1 MKRVT
6 AQAVT
11 ARLEFCVSTPEIRK
25 ASVEAEGAKDAP
37 VPTRIRNIRL
47 VGLAAGV
54 LGAIIIYNIFPSEL
68 SATFLS
74 ALTDAG
80 VETDRSTI
88 AFVAALAV
96 LMGIWWMTEA
106 IPLAATA
113 LIPLVAIPFMDI
125 APMSQVGGSYGSPTI
140 FLFMGGFLL
149 ALTMQRWNLHVR
161 IALRTVLII
170 GTKPKRLILGFMVAT
185 GFLSMWIS
193 NTATAVMMLPIGMS
207 VLALVGTIDSRVGKD
222 SKFGT
227 ALMLGIA
234 YAASI
239 ASLSTLIGTPP
250 NALLR
255 GYLQDNHDTT
265 LNFGTWMLFGIPLA
279 WGFLLIAWWLLTKVY
294 TPEVDEIPGGRE
306 LINER
311 YEALGP
317 MSLQEKMTGI
327 IFILAALSWII
338 IPTFTEWPITDEMI
352 AMLIALVLFILPAKP
367 KEGIGLLNW
376 ETAKGLPWDV
386 LLLFGG
392 GLALSA
398 AFGYSGLSLW
408 IGEQAGG
415 LAGIPTILIV
425 AAIATL
431 VIFLTEMTSNT
442 ATAAAFL
449 PIIGGVAI
457 GMGVDVELLVI
468 PVALAATCAF
478 MLPVATPPNAIAY
491 GSGYI
496 KIGQMIKAGIWL
508 NIIGI
513 ILITLFTMFI
523 GPSIL
528 GYSIG

>member
-1 MKRVT
+1 M
-6 AQAVT
+6 AA
-11 ARLEFCVSTPEIRK
+11 
-25 ASVEAEGAKDAP
+25 GA
-37 VPTRIRNIRL
+37 
-47 VGLAAGV
+47 LAAF
-54 LGAIIIYNIFPSEL
+54 IIYNIFPAEL
-68 SATFLS
+68 SASFQA
-74 ALTDAG
+74 ALAENEID
-80 VETDRSTI
+80 TDRSTI
-88 AFVAALAV
+88 AFVAAIAV
-96 LMGIWWMTEA
+96 LMGVWWMTEA

-113 LIPLVAIPFMDI
+113 LIPLVAFPIMEI
-125 APMSQVGGSYGSPTI
+125 APMAQVGSSYGSPTI
-140 FLFMGGFLL
+140 ILFMGGFFL

-161 IALRTVLII
+161 IALRTVLLI

-207 VLALVGTIDSRVGKD
+207 VLALVGTLDSRVGRD
-222 SKFGT
+222 SKFGA

-250 NALLR
+250 NTLLR
-255 GYLQDNHDTT
+255 GYLQDNHDIT
-265 LNFGTWMLFGIPLA
+265 LNFGQWMLFGTPLA
-279 WGFLLIAWWLLTKVY
+279 WGFLLICWWLLTRLYK
-294 TPEVDEIPGGRE
+294 PEIDEIPGGKE
-306 LINER
+306 LITEHHQK
-311 YEALGP
+311 LGP
-317 MSLQEKMTGI
+317 MSLQEKMTMV
-327 IFILAALSWII
+327 IFILAALSWIFV
-338 IPTFTEWPITDEMI
+338 PTLFPDLPITDEVI
-352 AMLIALVLFILPAKP
+352 AMILALVLFLVPAKP

-376 ETAKGLPWDV
+376 ETAKGVPWDV

-415 LAGIPTILIV
+415 LAGLPTIVIV
-425 AAIATL
+425 AAVTAL

-457 GMGVDVELLVI
+457 GMGVDVQLLVI

-508 NIIGI
+508 NIIAI

-523 GPSIL
+523 APGLL
-528 GYSIG
+528 GFST

>member
-1 MKRVT
+1 M
-6 AQAVT
+6 
-11 ARLEFCVSTPEIRK
+11 STPEIHE
-25 ASVEAEGAKDAP
+25 VTPEAEGASDAP
-37 VPTRIRNIRL
+37 VPARIRNIRL
-47 VGLAAGV
+47 IGMVAGV
-54 LGAIIIYNIFPSEL
+54 VGAVIMYNIFPAEL
-68 SATFLS
+68 SADFLS
-74 ALTDAG
+74 SLTDAEI
-80 VETDRSTI
+80 ETDRDTI
-88 AFVAALAV
+88 AFVAAIAV
-96 LMGIWWMTEA
+96 LMGVWWMTEA

-113 LIPLVAIPFMDI
+113 LIPLVAFPFMEI
-125 APMSQVGGSYGSPTI
+125 APMGTVGASYGSPTI
-140 FLFMGGFLL
+140 FLFMGGFFL

-161 IALRTVLII
+161 IALRTVLLI

-193 NTATAVMMLPIGMS
+193 NTATAVMMLPIGIS
-207 VLALVGTIDSRVGKD
+207 VLALVGTLDSRVGKD

-250 NALLR
+250 NTLLR
-255 GYLQDNHDTT
+255 GYLQDNHDIT
-265 LNFGTWMLFGIPLA
+265 LSFGTWMLFATPLA
-279 WGFLLIAWWLLTKVY
+279 WGFLLIAWWLLTKIY
-294 TPEVDEIPGGRE
+294 MPEIDEIPGGKE
-306 LINER
+306 LITEHH
-311 YEALGP
+311 EKLGP
-317 MSLQEKMTGI
+317 MSLQEKMTMV
-327 IFILAALSWII
+327 IFIAAALSWILV
-338 IPTFTEWPITDEMI
+338 PTLFEDLPITDEMI
-352 AMLIALVLFILPAKP
+352 AMILALVLFLVPAKP

-376 ETAKGLPWDV
+376 ETAKNVPWDV

-408 IGEQAGG
+408 IGDQASG
-415 LAGIPTILIV
+415 LAGLPTIVIV
-425 AAIATL
+425 LAITTL

-496 KIGQMIKAGIWL
+496 KIGQMIKVGIWL
-508 NIIGI
+508 NLIGI
-513 ILITLFTMFI
+513 VLITLFTMFI
-523 GPSIL
+523 GPAIL
-528 GYSIG
+528 GYGT

>member
-1 MKRVT
+1 MIGVR
-6 AQAVT
+6 
-11 ARLEFCVSTPEIRK
+11 VSTPEIHE
-25 ASVEAEGAKDAP
+25 VTPEAEGASDAP
-37 VPTRIRNIRL
+37 VPARIRNIRL
-47 VGLAAGV
+47 IGMVAGV
-54 LGAIIIYNIFPSEL
+54 VGAVIMYNIFPAEL
-68 SATFLS
+68 SADFLS
-74 ALTDAG
+74 SLTDAEI
-80 VETDRSTI
+80 ETDRDTI
-88 AFVAALAV
+88 AFVAAIAV
-96 LMGIWWMTEA
+96 LMGVWWMTEA

-113 LIPLVAIPFMDI
+113 LIPLVAFPFMEI
-125 APMSQVGGSYGSPTI
+125 APMGTVGASYGSPTI
-140 FLFMGGFLL
+140 FLFMGGFFL

-161 IALRTVLII
+161 IALRTVLLI

-193 NTATAVMMLPIGMS
+193 NTATAVMMLPIGIS
-207 VLALVGTIDSRVGKD
+207 VLALVGTLDSRVGKD

-250 NALLR
+250 NTLLR
-255 GYLQDNHDTT
+255 GYLQDNHDIT
-265 LNFGTWMLFGIPLA
+265 LSFGTWMLFATPLA
-279 WGFLLIAWWLLTKVY
+279 WGFLLIAWWLLTKIY
-294 TPEVDEIPGGRE
+294 MPEIDEIPGGKE
-306 LINER
+306 LITEHH
-311 YEALGP
+311 EKLGP
-317 MSLQEKMTGI
+317 MSLQEKMTMV
-327 IFILAALSWII
+327 IFIAAALSWILV
-338 IPTFTEWPITDEMI
+338 PTLFEDLPITDEMI
-352 AMLIALVLFILPAKP
+352 AMILALVLFLVPAKP

-376 ETAKGLPWDV
+376 ETAKNVPWDV

-408 IGEQAGG
+408 IGDQASG
-415 LAGIPTILIV
+415 LAGLPTIVIV
-425 AAIATL
+425 LAITTL

-496 KIGQMIKAGIWL
+496 KIGQMIKVGIWL
-508 NIIGI
+508 NLIGI
-513 ILITLFTMFI
+513 VLITLFTMFI
-523 GPSIL
+523 GPAIL
-528 GYSIG
+528 GYGT

>member
-1 MKRVT
+1 M
-6 AQAVT
+6 
-11 ARLEFCVSTPEIRK
+11 STPEIHK
-25 ASVEAEGAKDAP
+25 VTPEAEGASDAP
-37 VPTRIRNIRL
+37 VPARIRNIRL
-47 VGLAAGV
+47 IGMVAGV
-54 LGAIIIYNIFPSEL
+54 VGAVIMYNIFPAEL
-68 SATFLS
+68 SADFLS
-74 ALTDAG
+74 SLTDAEI
-80 VETDRSTI
+80 ETDRDTI
-88 AFVAALAV
+88 AFVAAIAV
-96 LMGIWWMTEA
+96 LMGVWWMTEA

-113 LIPLVAIPFMDI
+113 LIPLVAFPFMEI
-125 APMSQVGGSYGSPTI
+125 APMGTVGASYGSPTI
-140 FLFMGGFLL
+140 FLFMGGFFL

-161 IALRTVLII
+161 IALRTVLLI

-193 NTATAVMMLPIGMS
+193 NTATAVMMLPIGIS
-207 VLALVGTIDSRVGKD
+207 VLALVGTLDSRVGKD

-250 NALLR
+250 NTLLR
-255 GYLQDNHDTT
+255 GYLQDNHDIT
-265 LNFGTWMLFGIPLA
+265 LSFGTWMLFATPLA
-279 WGFLLIAWWLLTKVY
+279 WGFLLIAWWLLTKIY
-294 TPEVDEIPGGRE
+294 MPEIDEIPGGKE
-306 LINER
+306 LITEHH
-311 YEALGP
+311 EKLGP
-317 MSLQEKMTGI
+317 MSLQEKMTMI
-327 IFILAALSWII
+327 IFIAAALSWILV
-338 IPTFTEWPITDEMI
+338 PTLFKDLPITDEMI
-352 AMLIALVLFILPAKP
+352 AMILALVLFLVPAKP

-376 ETAKGLPWDV
+376 ETAKNVPWDV

-408 IGEQAGG
+408 IGDQASG
-415 LAGIPTILIV
+415 LAGLPTIVIV
-425 AAIATL
+425 LAITTL

-496 KIGQMIKAGIWL
+496 KIGQMIKVGIWL
-508 NIIGI
+508 NLIGI
-513 ILITLFTMFI
+513 VLITLFTMFI
-523 GPSIL
+523 GPAIL
-528 GYSIG
+528 GYGT

>member
-1 MKRVT
+1 MIGVR
-6 AQAVT
+6 
-11 ARLEFCVSTPEIRK
+11 VSTPEIHE
-25 ASVEAEGAKDAP
+25 VTPEAEGASDAP
-37 VPTRIRNIRL
+37 VPARIRNIRL
-47 VGLAAGV
+47 IGMVAGV
-54 LGAIIIYNIFPSEL
+54 VGAVIMYNIFPAEL
-68 SATFLS
+68 SADFLS
-74 ALTDAG
+74 SLTDAEI
-80 VETDRSTI
+80 ETDRDTI
-88 AFVAALAV
+88 AFVAAIAV
-96 LMGIWWMTEA
+96 LMGVWWMTEA

-113 LIPLVAIPFMDI
+113 LIPLVAFPFMEI
-125 APMSQVGGSYGSPTI
+125 APMGTVGASYGSPTI
-140 FLFMGGFLL
+140 FLFMGGFFL

-161 IALRTVLII
+161 IALRTVLLI

-193 NTATAVMMLPIGMS
+193 NTATAVMMLPIGIS
-207 VLALVGTIDSRVGKD
+207 VLALVGTLDSRVGKD

-250 NALLR
+250 NTLLR
-255 GYLQDNHDTT
+255 GYLQDNHDIT
-265 LNFGTWMLFGIPLA
+265 LSFGTWMLFATPLA
-279 WGFLLIAWWLLTKVY
+279 WGFLLIAWWLLTKIY
-294 TPEVDEIPGGRE
+294 MPEIDEIPGGKE
-306 LINER
+306 LITEHH
-311 YEALGP
+311 EKLGP
-317 MSLQEKMTGI
+317 MSLQEKMTMI
-327 IFILAALSWII
+327 IFIAAALSWILV
-338 IPTFTEWPITDEMI
+338 PTLFEDLPITDEMI
-352 AMLIALVLFILPAKP
+352 AMILALVLFLVPAKP

-376 ETAKGLPWDV
+376 ETAKNVPWDV

-408 IGEQAGG
+408 IGDQASG
-415 LAGIPTILIV
+415 LAGLPTIVIV
-425 AAIATL
+425 LAITTL

-508 NIIGI
+508 NVIAIV
-513 ILITLFTMFI
+513 LITLFTMFI
-523 GPSIL
+523 GPAIL
-528 GYSIG
+528 GYGT